1 MSDSPTASETNEP
14 SFSRPLAEVE
24 ERWLSSLDDDDV
36 FELCERLSKAV
47 NRPFESEKES
57 LAIQV
62 ISGLYAIGELG
73 AGLVTVENLE
83 AVLLGVLPRH
93 AIVAPQEGPAILEHL
108 VEALPFFLEE
118 ELLTSEHEAAVRAYL
133 SDDSLAPRMNEALGN
148 FDLYD
153 DEKRELVSEELERD
167 AMARAA
173 QKAVKAKRSAKKK
186 AKNKAAKQA
195 RKKQRR

>member
-1 MSDSPTASETNEP
+1 MSETTAASDTNVT

-36 FELCERLSKAV
+36 YELCERLSGAV
-47 NRPFESEKES
+47 KRPFDSEKES

-73 AGLVTVENLE
+73 AGLVTVDNLE

-93 AIVAPQEGPAILEHL
+93 AIVAPQEGQAIVEH
-108 VEALPFFLEE
+108 VREAVPFLLEE
-118 ELLTSEHEAAVRAYL
+118 ELLAAEHEAAVRAYL
-133 SDDSLAPRMNEALGN
+133 ADEGLVARMNEALGN

-173 QKAVKAKRSAKKK
+173 QKAVKAKRVAKKK
-186 AKNKAAKQA
+186 AKNKASKQA

>member
-1 MSDSPTASETNEP
+1 MSDTPVATESNEP

-62 ISGLYAIGELG
+62 VSGLYAIGELG
-73 AGLVTVENLE
+73 PGLVTAENLE

-93 AIVAPQEGPAILEHL
+93 AIVAPQEGEAIVAHL
-108 VEALPFFLEE
+108 REALPFLLEE
-118 ELLTSEHEAAVRAYL
+118 ELLAADAEEAVRGYL
-133 SDDSLAPRMNEALGN
+133 ADETLVPRMNEALGN

-173 QKAVKAKRSAKKK
+173 QRAVKVKRTAQKK

>member
-1 MSDSPTASETNEP
+1 MSDTPVAPESNEP

-36 FELCERLSKAV
+36 YELCERLSKAV
-47 NRPFESEKES
+47 NRPFDSEKES

-62 ISGLYAIGELG
+62 VSGLYAIGELG
-73 AGLVTVENLE
+73 PGLVTVENLE

-93 AIVAPQEGPAILEHL
+93 AIVAPQEGQAIVDH
-108 VEALPFFLEE
+108 VREALPFLVEE
-118 ELLTSEHEAAVRAYL
+118 ELLAAANEEAVRAYL
-133 SDDSLAPRMNEALGN
+133 ADEALVPRMNEALGD

-173 QKAVKAKRSAKKK
+173 QKAVKVKRVAKKK